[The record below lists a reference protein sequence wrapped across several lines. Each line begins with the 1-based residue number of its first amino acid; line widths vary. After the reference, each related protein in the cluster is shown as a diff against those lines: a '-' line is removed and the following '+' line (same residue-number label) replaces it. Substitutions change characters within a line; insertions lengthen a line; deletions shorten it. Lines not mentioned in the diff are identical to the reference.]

1 MIRWNLRSLKSVLLP
16 ARTSCLTWTFDDSN
30 FGDFHDRGTSDAGD
44 KIGYHIKLLGSLK
57 PAEAVPDELDSRKA
71 AAERLMQA
79 AEQKALLFA

>member
-1 MIRWNLRSLKSVLLP
+1 MTPILVIFTTEER
-16 ARTSCLTWTFDDSN
+16 
-30 FGDFHDRGTSDAGD
+30 D